1 MLGYNKVMIYLEPI
15 QISRHLCIL
24 HKDFTIN
31 CKVTLAPP
39 KLDDVTVK
47 KNQEKLALAR
57 LKGDKI

>member
-1 MLGYNKVMIYLEPI
+1 MIYLEPI

-47 KNQEKLALAR
+47 KNQKKLALAR

>member
-1 MLGYNKVMIYLEPI
+1 MIYLEPI

-39 KLDDVTVK
+39 KLDDVTLKKKKK
-47 KNQEKLALAR
+47 KNWLLPD
-57 LKGDKI
+57 LKEIRYD